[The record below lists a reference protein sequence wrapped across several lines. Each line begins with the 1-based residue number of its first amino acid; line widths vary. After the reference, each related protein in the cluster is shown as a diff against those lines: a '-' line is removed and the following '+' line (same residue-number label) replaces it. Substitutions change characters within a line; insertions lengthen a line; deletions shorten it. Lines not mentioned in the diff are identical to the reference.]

1 MAAAA
6 TDRPLTGLRVVDLAD
21 EKGELCGRLLADL
34 GADVLRVEPP
44 GGARS
49 RRLPPFLA
57 RGDADRAGDEGR
69 PAQRAA
75 GERSVSLGFAFRNA
89 GKRGAR
95 LDLET
100 TAGRARLHELL
111 AQADVLVESYA
122 PAERARLALE
132 PGDLLARHPQLVFA
146 SLSDF
151 GSRGPYRDW
160 VATDDVLDAMSGM
173 VFKAGI
179 PSKPPLIP
187 PAAIGVDV
195 ASVTAAYAVLL
206 AVYQRRLSGAG
217 QHIDFSTLLGTSQTT
232 DWSFCN
238 ASILRNGSFPINEVR
253 NGSGPVY
260 TIYACKGGY
269 VRLVILSPRQWRAMW
284 EWLGKPEAFSDP
296 HWETFI
302 GRLQNAD
309 VLTKVYEEHFAS
321 MSMEEVAEQAQRRG
335 IVCTPVLRPDEVL
348 NNVHLRARGT
358 FVELPV
364 APGVTGPFASGFL
377 EVDGVRQGPRQ
388 GAPAAGA
395 DESAAFL
402 ERAHARDPGPAAKP
416 RPAPKR
422 AAAAS
427 AAPLAGLRVLDFGI
441 GGVGVEAGR
450 LLAEYGAEV
459 IKVETRTYPDFMRTV
474 TGGWISPS
482 FASSSRSK
490 QSFGVNVKQPE
501 GLAALKQL
509 IAQADVIIENS
520 ATGTLDDMGVGWKTI
535 QQLNPRAILVSSQ
548 LMGSR
553 GPWASWIGY
562 GPSTQPVGG
571 LVHLWNYD
579 DQDFPA
585 GSAAI
590 FPDHLVG
597 RICALGALAALL
609 RRERTGRGSHVE
621 AAQIEAVTGMLGELL
636 LQAGLAPG
644 TVGPRGNKGERGA
657 PWGAYPCEGTQQW
670 IVITVRDD
678 ADWKALREAL
688 GDPAWAR
695 EKAWDMAAGRLA
707 ARDAIDAKLAE
718 WTQTLPKR
726 EIAAL
731 LQRYGVPAGPV
742 FTGTDMLD
750 DPHFQ
755 AWGYAREVEVEGLG
769 RFSLEGPCWSASAMA
784 DADVRPAPKLGEHTR
799 AIARRLLGFS
809 DAEIERLVAAGA
821 LEDPPPPK

>member
-1 MAAAA
+1 
-6 TDRPLTGLRVVDLAD
+6 VDLAD

-34 GADVLRVEPP
+34 GAEVLRVEPP
-44 GGARS
+44 SGARS
-49 RRLPPFLA
+49 RALPPFH
-57 RGDADRAGDEGR
+57 AG
-69 PAQRAA
+69 A
-75 GERSVSLGFAFRNA
+75 GLGFAFRNA
-89 GKRGAR
+89 GKRGAT
-95 LDLET
+95 LDLE
-100 TAGRARLHELL
+100 AAGGRARLHELL
-111 AQADVLVESYA
+111 AASDVLIESFA
-122 PAERARLALE
+122 PAERARLGLE
-132 PGDLLARHPQLVFA
+132 PGDLLARHPHLVFA
-146 SLSDF
+146 SLSNF

-160 VATDDVLDAMSGM
+160 VATDDVLDAMGGM

-195 ASVTAAYAVLL
+195 ASFTAAYAVLL
-206 AVYQRRLSGAG
+206 ALWQRRLSGTG
-217 QHIDFSTLLGTSQTT
+217 QHVDFSTLLGISQTT

-238 ASILRNGSFPINEVR
+238 ASILRNGNFPINEVR

-269 VRLVILSPRQWRAMW
+269 VRLIVLSPRQWRAMW

-309 VLTKVYEEHFAS
+309 VLTKLYEEHFANL
-321 MSMEEVAEQAQRRG
+321 SMEEVSEEAQRRG

-348 NNVHLRARGT
+348 SNAHLKARGT
-358 FVELPV
+358 FVQLPV
-364 APGVTGPFASGFL
+364 AAGVSGPFASGFL
-377 EVDGVRQGPRQ
+377 EVDGVRQGPSC
-388 GAPAAGA
+388 GAPSPGA
-395 DESAAFL
+395 DESGAFL
-402 ERAHARDPGPAAKP
+402 AAAGN
-416 RPAPKR
+416 RPAPKPG
-422 AAAAS
+422 AAAP
-427 AAPLAGLRVLDFGI
+427 AAPLAGVRVLDFGI

-474 TGGWISPS
+474 TGGWTSPS

-490 QSFGVNVKQPE
+490 QSFGVNVKHPE
-501 GLAALKQL
+501 GLAALRKL

-520 ATGTLDDMGVGWKTI
+520 ATGTMDDMGVGWKTI

-548 LMGSR
+548 LMGAR

-579 DQDFPA
+579 DQEAPA

-597 RICALGALAALL
+597 RICALGAMAALL
-609 RRERTGRGSHVE
+609 RRERTGKGSLVE

-636 LQAGLAPG
+636 LKAGLAPG
-644 TVGPRGNKGERGA
+644 SVAPRGNKNERGA

-678 ADWKALREAL
+678 ADWKGLCAAL
-688 GDPAWAR
+688 GDLEWAR
-695 EKAWDMAAGRLA
+695 DARYDTAAGRLA
-707 ARDAIDAKLAE
+707 ARDALDAKLAE
-718 WTQTLPKR
+718 WTAAHPKR
-726 EIAAL
+726 ELAAL
-731 LQRYGVPAGPV
+731 LQRHGVPAGPV

-750 DPHFQ
+750 DPHYQ
-755 AWGYAREVEVEGLG
+755 AWGYAREVDVEGLG
-769 RFSLEGPCWSASAMA
+769 RFSIEGPCWSASAMA

-799 AIARRLLGFS
+799 EIARRLLGMP

-821 LEDPPPPK
+821 LEDPPPPPQPR

>member
-1 MAAAA
+1 VWPGRDPAVESRGCEEEAVAASAS
-6 TDRPLTGLRVVDLAD
+6 DRPLAGLRVVDLAD

-44 GGARS
+44 AGARS
-49 RRLPPFLA
+49 RRLPPVH
-57 RGDADRAGDEGR
+57 AG
-69 PAQRAA
+69 A
-75 GERSVSLGFAFRNA
+75 SLGFAFRNA
-89 GKRGAR
+89 GKRGATV
-95 LDLET
+95 DLET
-100 TAGRARLHELL
+100 AGGRARLHEWL
-111 AQADVLVESYA
+111 AAADVLLESFAPVER
-122 PAERARLALE
+122 ERLALD
-132 PGDLLARHPQLVFA
+132 PGDVLARHPHLVFA

-160 VATDDVLDAMSGM
+160 VATDDVLDAMGGM

-179 PSKPPLIP
+179 PTKPPLIP

-195 ASVTAAYAVLL
+195 ASFTAAYAVLL
-206 AVYQRRLSGAG
+206 ALWQRRVSGAG
-217 QHIDFSTLLGTSQTT
+217 QHIDFSTLLGISQTT

-260 TIYACKGGY
+260 TIYACKGGW
-269 VRLVILSPRQWRAMW
+269 VRLIVLSPRQWRAMW

-309 VLTKVYEEHFAS
+309 VLTKLYEEHFANLG
-321 MSMEEVAEQAQRRG
+321 MEEVSEEAQRRG

-364 APGVTGPFASGFL
+364 APGVNGPFASGFL
-377 EVDGVRQGPRQ
+377 EVDGVRQGPAR
-388 GAPAAGA
+388 GAPELGV

-402 ERAHARDPGPAAKP
+402 AGAGE
-416 RPAPKR
+416 RPAPKTGPSVR
-422 AAAAS
+422 THAVPGAAP
-427 AAPLAGLRVLDFGI
+427 AAPLAGIRVLDLGI

-474 TGGWISPS
+474 TGGWTSPS

-501 GLAALKQL
+501 GLAALRKL

-520 ATGTLDDMGVGWKTI
+520 ATGTLDDMGIGWQTI
-535 QQLNPRAILVSSQ
+535 QELNPRAILVSSQ

-579 DQDFPA
+579 DQEAPA
-585 GSAAI
+585 GSASI

-636 LQAGLAPG
+636 LKAGLEPG
-644 TVGPRGNKGERGA
+644 SVAPRGNASERGA

-678 ADWKALREAL
+678 ADWRSLRAAMGE
-688 GDPAWAR
+688 PAWAR
-695 EKAWDMAAGRLA
+695 DAAYDAATGRLA
-707 ARDAIDAKLAE
+707 ARDALDAKLAE
-718 WTQTLPKR
+718 WTRTQPKR
-726 EIAAL
+726 DLAAL
-731 LQRYGVPAGPV
+731 LQRHGVPAGPV

-750 DPHFQ
+750 DPHYQ
-755 AWGYAREVEVEGLG
+755 AWRYAREVEVEGLG

-784 DADVRPAPKLGEHTR
+784 DGDVRPAPRLGQHTR
-799 AIARRLLGFS
+799 EIARRLLGLS

-821 LEDPPPPK
+821 LEDPPPPPQR

>member
-1 MAAAA
+1 MAAPGSE
-6 TDRPLTGLRVVDLAD
+6 RPLAGLRVVDLAD

-49 RRLPPFLA
+49 RSLPPFH
-57 RGDADRAGDEGR
+57 AG
-69 PAQRAA
+69 A
-75 GERSVSLGFAFRNA
+75 GLGFAFRNA
-89 GKRGAR
+89 GKRGAT
-95 LDLET
+95 LDLEAA
-100 TAGRARLHELL
+100 AGRARLHELL
-111 AQADVLVESYA
+111 ASSDVLVESFA
-122 PAERARLALE
+122 PAERARLALD
-132 PGDLLARHPQLVFA
+132 PGDLLARHPHLVFA

-160 VATDDVLDAMSGM
+160 VATDDVLDAMGGM

-195 ASVTAAYAVLL
+195 ASFTAAYAVLL
-206 AVYQRRLSGAG
+206 ALWQRRLSGAG
-217 QHIDFSTLLGTSQTT
+217 QHVDYATLLGISQTT

-238 ASILRNGSFPINEVR
+238 ASILRNGNFPINEVR

-269 VRLVILSPRQWRAMW
+269 VRLIVLSPRQWRAMW

-309 VLTKVYEEHFAS
+309 VLTKLYEEHFANL
-321 MSMEEVAEQAQRRG
+321 SMEEVSEEAQRRG

-348 NNVHLRARGT
+348 SNVHLRARGT

-364 APGVTGPFASGFL
+364 APGVTGPFASGFI
-377 EVDGVRQGPRQ
+377 EVDGVRQGPSR
-388 GAPAAGA
+388 GAPAKGA

-402 ERAHARDPGPAAKP
+402 AEGS
-416 RPAPKR
+416 KR
-422 AAAAS
+422 AAPKPGAIAP
-427 AAPLAGLRVLDFGI
+427 AAPLAGIRVLDFGI

-459 IKVETRTYPDFMRTV
+459 IKIETRSYPDFMRTV
-474 TGGWISPS
+474 TGGWTSPS

-490 QSFGVNVKQPE
+490 QSFGVNVKQPG
-501 GLAALKQL
+501 GLAALKKL

-579 DQDFPA
+579 DQEAPA

-597 RICALGALAALL
+597 RICAFGAMAALL
-609 RRERTGRGSHVE
+609 RRERTGKGSQVE

-636 LQAGLAPG
+636 LKAGLEPGSVAPC
-644 TVGPRGNKGERGA
+644 GNKSERGA

-670 IVITVRDD
+670 IAITVRDD
-678 ADWKALREAL
+678 ADWQNLRAAM

-695 EKAWDMAAGRLA
+695 DARYDAAAGRLVARA
-707 ARDAIDAKLAE
+707 ALDAKLAE
-718 WTQTLPKR
+718 WTATQPKR
-726 EIAAL
+726 ELAAR
-731 LQRYGVPAGPV
+731 LQSHAVPAGPV

-750 DPHFQ
+750 DPHYQ
-755 AWGYAREVEVEGLG
+755 AWSYAREVEVEGLG
-769 RFSLEGPCWSASAMA
+769 RFAIEGPCWSASAMA
-784 DADVRPAPKLGEHTR
+784 DADVRPAPKLGQHTR
-799 AIARRLLGFS
+799 EIARRLLGMS
-809 DAEIERLVAAGA
+809 DAEIEKLIASGA
-821 LEDPPPPK
+821 LEDPPPPPQPG

>member
-1 MAAAA
+1 MAASDSEA
-6 TDRPLTGLRVVDLAD
+6 RPLAGLRVVDLAD

-34 GADVLRVEPP
+34 GADVLRVEPK

-49 RRLPPFLA
+49 RRIPPFH
-57 RGDADRAGDEGR
+57 AG
-69 PAQRAA
+69 A
-75 GERSVSLGFAFRNA
+75 SLGFAFRNA
-89 GKRGAR
+89 GKRGAT
-95 LDLET
+95 LDLESS
-100 TAGRARLHELL
+100 AGRARLHELL
-111 AQADVLVESYA
+111 AAADVLIESFA
-122 PAERARLALE
+122 PAERARLALD
-132 PGDLLARHPQLVFA
+132 PGDVLARHPHLVFA

-206 AVYQRRLSGAG
+206 GLFQRERSGAG
-217 QHIDFSTLLGTSQTT
+217 QHIDYATLLGIAQTT

-238 ASILRNGSFPINEVR
+238 ASILRNGNFPINEVR

-269 VRLVILSPRQWRAMW
+269 VRLIVLSPRQWRAMW

-309 VLTKVYEEHFAS
+309 VLTKLYEAHFANL
-321 MSMEEVAEQAQRRG
+321 SMEEVSEEAQRRG

-348 NNVHLRARGT
+348 GNAHLRARGT
-358 FVELPV
+358 FVDLPV
-364 APGVTGPFASGFL
+364 AAGVTGPFASGFL
-377 EVDGVRQGPRQ
+377 ELDGVRQGPRS
-388 GAPAAGA
+388 GAPAAGG

-402 ERAHARDPGPAAKP
+402 AGAPAR
-416 RPAPKR
+416 RAPKG
-422 AAAAS
+422 APAS
-427 AAPLAGLRVLDFGI
+427 SAPLAGLRVLDFGI

-450 LLAEYGAEV
+450 LFAEYGAEV

-474 TGGWISPS
+474 TGGWTSPS

-490 QSFGVNVKQPE
+490 QSFGVNVKKPE
-501 GLAALKQL
+501 GLAALKKL
-509 IAQADVIIENS
+509 IAQADVIVENS
-520 ATGTLDDMGVGWKTI
+520 ATGTMDDMGIGWKTI
-535 QQLNPRAILVSSQ
+535 QALNPRAILVSSQ

-579 DQDFPA
+579 DQDAPA

-597 RICALGALAALL
+597 RVCALGAMAALL
-609 RRERTGRGSHVE
+609 RRERTGRGSLVE
-621 AAQIEAVTGMLGELL
+621 AAQIEAVTGMLGEPLL
-636 LQAGLAPG
+636 AAGLAPG
-644 TVGPRGNKGERGA
+644 TVKPRGNQSERGA

-678 ADWKALREAL
+678 ADWKSLRAAL

-695 EKAWDMAAGRLA
+695 DKAFDTAAGRLA
-707 ARDAIDAKLAE
+707 RSRELDAKLGE
-718 WTQTLPKR
+718 WTATQPKR
-726 EIAAL
+726 ELAKG
-731 LQRYGVPAGPV
+731 LQRHGVPAGPV

-755 AWGYAREVEVEGLG
+755 AWSYAREVEVEGLG

-784 DADVRPAPKLGEHTR
+784 DADVRGAPKLGEHTR
-799 AIARRLLGFS
+799 EIARRLLGFA
-809 DAEIERLVAAGA
+809 DAEIEKLVASGA
-821 LEDPPPPK
+821 LEDPPPAPQR

>member
-1 MAAAA
+1 VSDPAA
-6 TDRPLTGLRVVDLAD
+6 DRPLSGIRVVDLAD
-21 EKGELCGRLLADL
+21 EKGELCARLLADL

-49 RRLPPFLA
+49 RRIAPFH
-57 RGDADRAGDEGR
+57 
-69 PAQRAA
+69 A
-75 GERSVSLGFAFRNA
+75 GESLAFAFRNA
-89 GKRGAR
+89 GKRGTT
-95 LDLET
+95 LDLAAP
-100 TAGRARLHELL
+100 AGRARLDELL
-111 AQADVLVESYA
+111 ASADVLVESFA
-122 PAERARLALE
+122 PAERARLALD
-132 PGDLLARHPQLVFA
+132 PGDVLARQPHLVFL

-187 PAAIGVDV
+187 PAQIGVDV
-195 ASVTAAYAVLL
+195 ASFTAAYSVLL
-206 AVYQRRLSGAG
+206 ALYERRTTGAG
-217 QHIDFSTLLGTSQTT
+217 QHIDFSTLLGISQTT

-238 ASILRNGSFPINEVR
+238 ASILRNGNFPINEVR

-269 VRLVILSPRQWRAMW
+269 VRLIVLSPRQWRAMW
-284 EWLGKPEAFSDP
+284 EWLGKPEAFADP

-309 VLTKVYEEHFAS
+309 VLTHLYEEHFANL
-321 MSMEEVAEQAQRRG
+321 SMEEVSEEAQRRG

-348 NNVHLRARGT
+348 NNVHLRARKT
-358 FVELPV
+358 FVDLPV
-364 APGVTGPFASGFL
+364 APGARGPFASGFL
-377 EVDGVRQGPRQ
+377 EVDAVRQGPTR
-388 GAPAAGA
+388 GAPAKGA

-402 ERAHARDPGPAAKP
+402 AGAAKRSASQP
-416 RPAPKR
+416 
-422 AAAAS
+422 AAAAP
-427 AAPLAGLRVLDFGI
+427 AAPLAGIRVLDLGI

-459 IKVETRTYPDFMRTV
+459 IKIETRTYPDFMRTV
-474 TGGWISPS
+474 TGGWASPS

-490 QSFGVNVKQPE
+490 QSFGVNVKKPE
-501 GLAALKQL
+501 GLALLKKL
-509 IAQADVIIENS
+509 IEKSDVLIENS
-520 ATGTLDDMGVGWKTI
+520 ATGTLDDMGIGWKTI
-535 QQLNPRAILVSSQ
+535 HALNPRAILVSSQ

-579 DQDFPA
+579 DQDAPA

-597 RICALGALAALL
+597 RVCALGAMAALL
-609 RRERTGRGSHVE
+609 RRERTGRGSLVE
-621 AAQIEAVTGMLGELL
+621 AAQIEAVTGMLGELFL
-636 LQAGLAPG
+636 KAGLEPG
-644 TVGPRGNKGERGA
+644 SVKPRGNRSERGA

-678 ADWKALREAL
+678 ADWRNLRAAM

-695 EKAWDMAAGRLA
+695 EAAYESAAGRLERA
-707 ARDAIDAKLAE
+707 EELDSKLGE
-718 WTQTLPKR
+718 WTARHPKR
-726 EIAAL
+726 ELAAL
-731 LQRYGVPAGPV
+731 LQRHGVPAGPV

-755 AWGYAREVEVEGLG
+755 AWRYAREVEVEPLG
-769 RFSLEGPCWSASAMA
+769 RFSLEGPCWTASAMP
-784 DADVRPAPKLGEHTR
+784 DADVRGAPKLGQHTR
-799 AIARRLLGFS
+799 EIARRLLGLA
-809 DAEIERLVAAGA
+809 DAEIERLVATGA
-821 LEDPPPPK
+821 LEDPPPLPQR

>member
-1 MAAAA
+1 MAASDSEA
-6 TDRPLTGLRVVDLAD
+6 RPLAGLRVVDLAD

-34 GADVLRVEPP
+34 GADVLRVEPKE
-44 GGARS
+44 GARS
-49 RRLPPFLA
+49 RRLPPLH
-57 RGDADRAGDEGR
+57 RGA
-69 PAQRAA
+69 
-75 GERSVSLGFAFRNA
+75 SLGFAFRNA
-89 GKRGAR
+89 GKRGAT
-95 LDLET
+95 LDLAAP
-100 TAGRARLHELL
+100 AGRARLHELL
-111 AQADVLVESYA
+111 AGADVLIESFA
-122 PAERARLALE
+122 PAERARLALD
-132 PGDLLARHPQLVFA
+132 PGDVLARHPRLVFA

-160 VATDDVLDAMSGM
+160 VATDDVLDAMGGM
-173 VFKAGI
+173 VFKAGV

-206 AVYQRRLSGAG
+206 ALFQRERSGAG
-217 QHIDFSTLLGTSQTT
+217 QHIDYATLLGISQTT

-238 ASILRNGSFPINEVR
+238 ASIMRNGNFPINEVR

-269 VRLVILSPRQWRAMW
+269 VRLIVLSPRQWRAMW

-309 VLTKVYEEHFAS
+309 VLTKLYEEHFANL
-321 MSMEEVAEQAQRRG
+321 SMEEVSEEAQRRG

-348 NNVHLRARGT
+348 QNAHLRARKT

-377 EVDGVRQGPRQ
+377 EVDGVRQGPRT

-402 ERAHARDPGPAAKP
+402 AGARQPAVERANARDPGP
-416 RPAPKR
+416 
-422 AAAAS
+422 

-450 LLAEYGAEV
+450 LFAEYGAEV
-459 IKVETRTYPDFMRTV
+459 IKIETRTYPDFMRTV
-474 TGGWISPS
+474 TGGWTSPS

-501 GLAALKQL
+501 GLAALKKL
-509 IAQADVIIENS
+509 IAQADVIVENS

-535 QQLNPRAILVSSQ
+535 QALNPRAILVSSQ

-579 DQDFPA
+579 DQDAPA

-597 RICALGALAALL
+597 RVCALGAMAALL
-609 RRERTGRGSHVE
+609 RRERTGRGSLVE

-636 LQAGLAPG
+636 LAAGLAPG
-644 TVGPRGNKGERGA
+644 SVKPRGNHSERGA
-657 PWGAYPCEGTQQW
+657 PWGAYPCEGAQQW
-670 IVITVRDD
+670 CVITVRDD
-678 ADWKALREAL
+678 ADWKSLTKAM

-695 EKAWDMAAGRLA
+695 DAAFDTAAGRLA
-707 ARDAIDAKLAE
+707 RRQELDAKLGE
-718 WTQTLPKR
+718 WTATQTKR
-726 EIAAL
+726 ELAAR
-731 LQRYGVPAGPV
+731 LQQYGVPAGPV

-755 AWGYAREVEVEGLG
+755 AWGYARDVEIADLG
-769 RFSLEGPCWSASAMA
+769 RMSLEGPCWSASAMA
-784 DADVRPAPKLGEHTR
+784 DADVRPAPKLGQHTR
-799 AIARRLLGFS
+799 EIARRLLGLE
-809 DAEIERLVAAGA
+809 DAEIEKLVAAGA
-821 LEDPPPPK
+821 LEDPPNL